1 MRPAETWKNYWR
13 NGQFLQESC
22 RAALPLWSISFRL
35 QGLIGQRTSLEM
47 KCRQA
52 RQMSLSGLTGISFTF
67 HQFHAFALCLS
78 LSAGHDRIWPGEIL
92 IRFCRSPSIIYR
104 KPQQVNIEKS
114 MEKVTWPL
122 FWMDDFKIF
131 QVPNFSSGD
140 CRPSTSRCRNA
151 WRWVGT
157 SSSASVRAVKAIR
170 PGRWMEPGH
179 PGTPRDTE
187 EHRDGWLGVWHCGS
201 HYGCWDN
208 VEQFW
213 LSNIDQRPSIVYPD
227 QPSEAHETTVGRL
240 LMSAGA
246 ASWQGNKEPDRNLYQ
261 LWLAGKCSVNGGFK
275 WKILYKWETFNCNV
289 WLINRG

>member
-67 HQFHAFALCLS
+67 HQFHALPFVCLCLQAMTEYGQARFS
-78 LSAGHDRIWPGEIL
+78 FVSAEVQALYTG
-92 IRFCRSPSIIYR
+92 SPNKY
-104 KPQQVNIEKS
+104 IEKS
-114 MEKVTWPL
+114 MEKVTLPL

-131 QVPNFSSGD
+131 QVPIFSSGD

-170 PGRWMEPGH
+170 PGRWMELGH
-179 PGTPRDTE
+179 RGTPRDTE
-187 EHRDGWLGVWHCGS
+187 GHRGTPRRMAWGMAL
-201 HYGCWDN
+201 
-208 VEQFW
+208 
-213 LSNIDQRPSIVYPD
+213 
-227 QPSEAHETTVGRL
+227 
-240 LMSAGA
+240 
-246 ASWQGNKEPDRNLYQ
+246 WQS
-261 LWLAGKCSVNGGFK
+261 LWML
-275 WKILYKWETFNCNV
+275 
-289 WLINRG
+289 R